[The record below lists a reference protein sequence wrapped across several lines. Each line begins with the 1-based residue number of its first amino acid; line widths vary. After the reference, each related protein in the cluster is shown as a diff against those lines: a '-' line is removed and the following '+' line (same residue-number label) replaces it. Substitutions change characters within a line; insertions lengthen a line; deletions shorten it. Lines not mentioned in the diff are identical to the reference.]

1 MGRAR
6 KEDAMST
13 IRHPALL
20 AAAAAFMLLLSACDK
35 LRSTEPP
42 PSFQSPTVG
51 VAQEIGGTQ
60 ASPAATPPSTA
71 ASGK

>member
-1 MGRAR
+1 MP
-6 KEDAMST
+6 T
-13 IRHPALL
+13 ILHTRR
-20 AAAAAFMLLLSACDK
+20 AAAAAATLLLLSACDK

-51 VAQEIGGTQ
+51 VAQEIGGTP
-60 ASPAATPPSTA
+60 ASPAATPPTTA

>member
-1 MGRAR
+1 MP
-6 KEDAMST
+6 T
-13 IRHPALL
+13 IRHPVWAAT
-20 AAAAAFMLLLSACDK
+20 AAATLLLLSACDK

-60 ASPAATPPSTA
+60 ASPAATPPATA